1 MSPVPG
7 RRGPGN
13 PEGVPRSNRT
23 LEAPPDPRPTLEQ
36 VAALAGVSRA
46 TVSRVVNGS
55 PKVSPVVRAQV
66 ERAVAKLGYV
76 PNRAAR
82 SLVTR
87 RADSVALVVSEPHAR
102 FFSEPF
108 FAGMVRGVSGALAET
123 GVQLLLLIA
132 QDLAD
137 RPGDHPGSPPDPPR
151 GGRLER
157 YVVGGHVDGVL
168 LASLHGDDPL
178 PATLERA
185 GVPAVL
191 VGRPAAD
198 RGAPASHVD
207 ADNRG
212 GARAAVGHLAGRGRR
227 RIATITGPLD
237 MGVGLDRLDGYR
249 DGLAAAG
256 LDADPG
262 LVEPGD
268 FTEEGGAAATAR
280 LLERPGPPVDAVF
293 AASDLMAAGAL
304 RALRTAGRRVPE
316 DVAVVGFED
325 SAVARYAQPP
335 LTTVRQPIE
344 EMGRQATRLLLA
356 RMAGEAG
363 GMHLVLDTELV
374 VRAST

>member
-1 MSPVPG
+1 MTSP
-7 RRGPGN
+7 
-13 PEGVPRSNRT
+13 
-23 LEAPPDPRPTLEQ
+23 PTLEQ

-55 PKVSPVVRAQV
+55 PKVSPAVRAQV

-108 FAGMVRGVSGALAET
+108 FAGMVRGVSAALAET

-132 QDLAD
+132 HDLPE
-137 RPGDHPGSPPDPPR
+137 R
-151 GGRLER
+151 GRLER

-178 PATLERA
+178 PGTLERA

-191 VGRPAAD
+191 VGRPAGRAVD
-198 RGAPASHVD
+198 RAGPASSYVD

-212 GARAAVGHLAGRGRR
+212 GARKAVDHLAGRGRR

-237 MGVGLDRLDGYR
+237 MGVGMDRLDGWR

-256 LDADPG
+256 LAGAGD
-262 LVEPGD
+262 LVETGD
-268 FTEEGGAAATAR
+268 FTEEGGAAAMDR
-280 LLERPGPPVDAVF
+280 LLGRPGPPVDAVF

-304 RALRTAGRRVPE
+304 RALRAAGRRVPD

-344 EMGRQATRLLLA
+344 EMGRQATRLLLS
-356 RMAGEAG
+356 RVAGEPA
-363 GMHLVLDTELV
+363 GMHLILDVELV
-374 VRAST
+374 VRASG

>member
-1 MSPVPG
+1 MSSP
-7 RRGPGN
+7 
-13 PEGVPRSNRT
+13 
-23 LEAPPDPRPTLEQ
+23 PTLEQ

-87 RADSVALVVSEPHAR
+87 RADSVALVASEPHAR

-108 FAGMVRGVSGALAET
+108 FAGMVRGVSAALAET

-132 QDLAD
+132 QGLPD
-137 RPGDHPGSPPDPPR
+137 RQ
-151 GGRLER
+151 RLQR

-178 PATLERA
+178 PGALERA

-191 VGRPAAD
+191 VGRPAGRGVG
-198 RGAPASHVD
+198 RGAPASYVD

-212 GARAAVGHLAGRGRR
+212 GAGKAVGHLAGRGRR

-237 MGVGLDRLDGYR
+237 MGVGLDRLEGYR

-256 LDADPG
+256 LTVDED
-262 LVEPGD
+262 LVEVGD
-268 FTEEGGAAATAR
+268 FTEEGGASAMAR
-280 LLERPGPPVDAVF
+280 LLARPGPPVDAVF

-304 RALRTAGRRVPE
+304 RALRVAGRRVPE

-344 EMGRQATRLLLA
+344 EMGRQATRMLLA
-356 RMAGEAG
+356 KIAGETG
-363 GMHLVLDTELV
+363 GMHLILDVDLI

>member
-1 MSPVPG
+1 MTGGS
-7 RRGPGN
+7 GP
-13 PEGVPRSNRT
+13 
-23 LEAPPDPRPTLEQ
+23 PTLEQ

-55 PKVSPVVRAQV
+55 PKVSPAVRAQV

-108 FAGMVRGVSGALAET
+108 FAGMVRGVSAALAET
-123 GVQLLLLIA
+123 GVQLLLLIS
-132 QDLAD
+132 QDLPD
-137 RPGDHPGSPPDPPR
+137 RGW
-151 GGRLER
+151 LER

-168 LASLHGDDPL
+168 LASLHADDPL
-178 PATLERA
+178 PGTLERA

-191 VGRPAAD
+191 IGRPAD
-198 RGAPASHVD
+198 RGGPPVGRAVPGSYVD

-212 GARAAVGHLAGRGRR
+212 GAGKAVGHLARRGRR
-227 RIATITGPLD
+227 RIATITGSLD
-237 MGVGLDRLDGYR
+237 MGVGQDRLEGYR

-256 LDADPG
+256 LAGAGD
-262 LVEPGD
+262 LVEAGD
-268 FTEEGGAAATAR
+268 FTEEGGAAAMGR
-280 LLERPGPPVDAVF
+280 LLERPGDPVDAVF

-304 RALRTAGRRVPE
+304 RALRAASRRVPE

-356 RMAGEAG
+356 QVAGEAG
-363 GMHLVLDTELV
+363 GMRLILDTELV
-374 VRAST
+374 VRASA

>member
-1 MSPVPG
+1 MTS
-7 RRGPGN
+7 
-13 PEGVPRSNRT
+13 
-23 LEAPPDPRPTLEQ
+23 PTLEQ

-55 PKVSPVVRAQV
+55 PKVSPAVRAQV

-108 FAGMVRGVSGALAET
+108 FAGMVRGVGAALAET

-132 QDLAD
+132 HDLPE
-137 RPGDHPGSPPDPPR
+137 R
-151 GGRLER
+151 GRLER

-178 PATLERA
+178 PGILERA
-185 GVPAVL
+185 GVPAVM
-191 VGRPAAD
+191 VGRPTGRGGPPVD
-198 RGAPASHVD
+198 RRARAGYVD

-212 GARAAVGHLAGRGRR
+212 GARQAVDHLARRGRR
-227 RIATITGPLD
+227 RIATIAGPQD
-237 MGVGLDRLDGYR
+237 MGVGQDRLDGYR
-249 DGLAAAG
+249 DGLRAAG
-256 LDADPG
+256 LAGDGD
-262 LVEPGD
+262 LVEVGD
-268 FTEEGGAAATAR
+268 FTEEGGAAAMAR
-280 LLERPGPPVDAVF
+280 LLARPGRPVDAVF

-304 RALRTAGRRVPE
+304 RALRAAGRRVPD

-325 SAVARYAQPP
+325 SAVARYTQPP

-356 RMAGEAG
+356 KVAGEAA
-363 GMHLVLDTELV
+363 GMHLVLDVELV

>member
-1 MSPVPG
+1 MSSP
-7 RRGPGN
+7 
-13 PEGVPRSNRT
+13 
-23 LEAPPDPRPTLEQ
+23 PTLEQ

-87 RADSVALVVSEPHAR
+87 RADSVALVASEPHAR

-132 QDLAD
+132 QGLPD
-137 RPGDHPGSPPDPPR
+137 RQ
-151 GGRLER
+151 RLQR

-178 PATLERA
+178 PGALERA

-191 VGRPAAD
+191 VGRPADRGVD
-198 RGAPASHVD
+198 RGAPASYVD

-212 GARAAVGHLAGRGRR
+212 GAGKAVDHLARRGRH

-237 MGVGLDRLDGYR
+237 MGVGLDRLEGYR
-249 DGLAAAG
+249 DGLGAAG
-256 LDADPG
+256 LTVDED
-262 LVEPGD
+262 LVEAGD
-268 FTEEGGAAATAR
+268 FTEEGGAAAMAR
-280 LLERPGPPVDAVF
+280 LLARPGPPVDAVF

-304 RALRTAGRRVPE
+304 RALRVAGRRVPE

-344 EMGRQATRLLLA
+344 EMGRQATRMLLA
-356 RMAGEAG
+356 KIAGEPG
-363 GMHLVLDTELV
+363 GMHLILDVDLI

>member
-1 MSPVPG
+1 VT
-7 RRGPGN
+7 GP
-13 PEGVPRSNRT
+13 
-23 LEAPPDPRPTLEQ
+23 PTLEQ

-87 RADSVALVVSEPHAR
+87 RADSIALVVSEPHAR
-102 FFSEPF
+102 FLSEPF
-108 FAGMVRGVSGALAET
+108 FAGMVRGVSAALAET
-123 GVQLLLLIA
+123 GVQLVLLIA
-132 QDLAD
+132 HDLPD
-137 RPGDHPGSPPDPPR
+137 RPGDRPGGPPDPPDR
-151 GGRLER
+151 GRLER

-178 PATLERA
+178 PGILERA

-191 VGRPAAD
+191 IGCPAD
-198 RGAPASHVD
+198 RGGPGDRRGGPPVDRAGPATYVD

-212 GARAAVGHLAGRGRR
+212 GARKAVDHLVARGRR
-227 RIATITGPLD
+227 TIATIGGPLD
-237 MGVGLDRLDGYR
+237 MRVGLDRLDGYR

-256 LDADPG
+256 LEEAGD
-262 LVEPGD
+262 LVEAGD
-268 FTEEGGAAATAR
+268 FTEEGGAAAMGR
-280 LLERPGPPVDAVF
+280 LLARPGRPVDAVF

-304 RALRTAGRRVPE
+304 RALRAAGRRVPD

-325 SAVARYAQPP
+325 SVVARYAQPP

-344 EMGRQATRLLLA
+344 EMGRQAARLLLA
-356 RMAGEAG
+356 RAAGEPA
-363 GMHLVLDTELV
+363 GMHLILDVELV
-374 VRAST
+374 LRASA

>member
-1 MSPVPG
+1 MS
-7 RRGPGN
+7 
-13 PEGVPRSNRT
+13 
-23 LEAPPDPRPTLEQ
+23 APTLEQ

-55 PKVSPVVRAQV
+55 PGVSPVVRAQV

-108 FAGMVRGVSGALAET
+108 FAGMVRGVSGALAAT

-132 QDLAD
+132 RDLPD
-137 RPGDHPGSPPDPPR
+137 R
-151 GGRLER
+151 GRLER

-168 LASLHGDDPL
+168 LASVHGDDPL

-191 VGRPAAD
+191 VGRGVD
-198 RGAPASHVD
+198 RGGLTSYVD

-212 GARAAVGHLAGRGRR
+212 GARAAVAHLASRGRR

-256 LDADPG
+256 LDPGPG

-280 LLERPGPPVDAVF
+280 LLDRPGPPFDAIF

-304 RALRTAGRRVPE
+304 RALRAAGRRVPE

-356 RMAGEAG
+356 KVAGEAG
-363 GMHLVLDTELV
+363 GMHLILDTELV
-374 VRAST
+374 ERAST

>member
-1 MSPVPG
+1 VTG
-7 RRGPGN
+7 GPG
-13 PEGVPRSNRT
+13 P
-23 LEAPPDPRPTLEQ
+23 PTLEQ

-55 PKVSPVVRAQV
+55 PKVSPAVRAQV

-108 FAGMVRGVSGALAET
+108 FAGMVRGVSAALAET

-132 QDLAD
+132 QDLPD
-137 RPGDHPGSPPDPPR
+137 RGW
-151 GGRLER
+151 LER

-178 PATLERA
+178 PGTLERA

-191 VGRPAAD
+191 IGRPVDQAAP
-198 RGAPASHVD
+198 GSYVD

-212 GARAAVGHLAGRGRR
+212 GAGKAVGHLARRGRR
-227 RIATITGPLD
+227 RIATITGSLD
-237 MGVGLDRLDGYR
+237 MGVGQDRLEGYR

-256 LDADPG
+256 LAG
-262 LVEPGD
+262 AGELVETGD
-268 FTEEGGAAATAR
+268 FTEEGGAAAMGR
-280 LLERPGPPVDAVF
+280 LLERPGDPVDAVF

-304 RALRTAGRRVPE
+304 RALRAAGRRVPE
-316 DVAVVGFED
+316 EVAVVGFED

-335 LTTVRQPIE
+335 LTTVRQSIE

-356 RMAGEAG
+356 QVAGEAG
-363 GMHLVLDTELV
+363 GMHLILDTELV
-374 VRAST
+374 VRASA

>member
-1 MSPVPG
+1 VTG
-7 RRGPGN
+7 GPG
-13 PEGVPRSNRT
+13 
-23 LEAPPDPRPTLEQ
+23 APPTLEQ

-55 PKVSPVVRAQV
+55 SKVSPAVRAQV
-66 ERAVAKLGYV
+66 EWAVAKLGYV

-108 FAGMVRGVSGALAET
+108 FAGMVRGVSAALAET
-123 GVQLLLLIA
+123 GVQLQLLIA
-132 QDLAD
+132 HDSGD
-137 RPGDHPGSPPDPPR
+137 R
-151 GGRLER
+151 GRLER

-178 PATLERA
+178 PGTLERA

-191 VGRPAAD
+191 VGRPA
-198 RGAPASHVD
+198 GSGPASYVD

-212 GARAAVGHLAGRGRR
+212 GAGKAVDHLARRGRR
-227 RIATITGPLD
+227 RIATIAGPQD
-237 MGVGLDRLDGYR
+237 MGVGQDRLDGYR

-256 LDADPG
+256 LADDD
-262 LVEPGD
+262 LVEAGD
-268 FTEEGGAAATAR
+268 FTEEGGAAAMGR
-280 LLERPGPPVDAVF
+280 LLARPGPPVDAVF

-304 RALRTAGRRVPE
+304 RALRVAGRRVPDE
-316 DVAVVGFED
+316 VAVVGFED

-356 RMAGEAG
+356 RVAGETG
-363 GMHLVLDTELV
+363 GMHLILDVELV
-374 VRAST
+374 VRASA

>member
-1 MSPVPG
+1 MTSSP
-7 RRGPGN
+7 
-13 PEGVPRSNRT
+13 
-23 LEAPPDPRPTLEQ
+23 PTLEQ

-55 PKVSPVVRAQV
+55 PKVSPEVRAQV
-66 ERAVAKLGYV
+66 ERAVAELGYV

-87 RADSVALVVSEPHAR
+87 RTDSVALVVSESHAR

-108 FAGMVRGVSGALAET
+108 FAGMVRGVGAALAGT

-132 QDLAD
+132 QDLPD
-137 RPGDHPGSPPDPPR
+137 RS
-151 GGRLER
+151 RLER

-191 VGRPAAD
+191 VGRPAGPGTPGGRRDPSTGRGGPGDRQGGPPVDRAD
-198 RGAPASHVD
+198 RASYVD

-212 GARAAVGHLAGRGRR
+212 GARAAVLHLAARGRR

-256 LDADPG
+256 LAADPA

-268 FTEEGGAAATAR
+268 FTEEGGAAATVR
-280 LLERPGPPVDAVF
+280 LLARPGPPVDAVF

-316 DVAVVGFED
+316 EVAVVGFED

-356 RMAGEAG
+356 TVAGEASG
-363 GMHLVLDTELV
+363 THLTLDTELV

>member
-1 MSPVPG
+1 MS
-7 RRGPGN
+7 GP
-13 PEGVPRSNRT
+13 
-23 LEAPPDPRPTLEQ
+23 PTLEQ

-87 RADSVALVVSEPHAR
+87 RADSIALVVSEPHAR
-102 FFSEPF
+102 FLSEPF
-108 FAGMVRGVSGALAET
+108 FAGMVRGVSAALAET
-123 GVQLLLLIA
+123 GVQLVLLIA
-132 QDLAD
+132 HD
-137 RPGDHPGSPPDPPR
+137 PPDR
-151 GGRLER
+151 GRLER

-178 PATLERA
+178 PGILDRA

-191 VGRPAAD
+191 VGRPP
-198 RGAPASHVD
+198 GPTPATYVD

-212 GARAAVGHLAGRGRR
+212 GAGKAVDHLVARGRCT
-227 RIATITGPLD
+227 IATISGPLD
-237 MGVGLDRLDGYR
+237 MAVGLDRLDGWR

-256 LDADPG
+256 LDGAGD
-262 LVEPGD
+262 LVEAGD
-268 FTEEGGAAATAR
+268 FTEEGGAAAMGR
-280 LLERPGPPVDAVF
+280 LLARPGRPVDAVF

-304 RALRTAGRRVPE
+304 RALRAAGRRVPD

-325 SAVARYAQPP
+325 SVVARYAQPP

-356 RMAGEAG
+356 RAAGEPT
-363 GMHLVLDTELV
+363 GMHLILDVELV
-374 VRAST
+374 VRASA

>member
-1 MSPVPG
+1 V
-7 RRGPGN
+7 
-13 PEGVPRSNRT
+13 T
-23 LEAPPDPRPTLEQ
+23 LPPTLEQ

-55 PKVSPVVRAQV
+55 PKVSPGVRAQV

-108 FAGMVRGVSGALAET
+108 FAGMVRGVSAALAAT
-123 GVQLLLLIA
+123 GVQLVLLIA
-132 QDLAD
+132 QDLPD
-137 RPGDHPGSPPDPPR
+137 RR
-151 GGRLER
+151 RLER

-178 PATLERA
+178 PGTLERA

-191 VGRPAAD
+191 VGRPAGGV
-198 RGAPASHVD
+198 RGTAGVVPRSIGWTVPASWVD

-212 GARAAVGHLAGRGRR
+212 GAGKAVDHLARKGRR

-237 MGVGLDRLDGYR
+237 MGVGLDRLEGYR

-256 LDADPG
+256 LAEAGD
-262 LVEPGD
+262 LVETGD
-268 FTEEGGAAATAR
+268 FTEEGGAAAMAR
-280 LLERPGPPVDAVF
+280 LLERPGSPVDAVF

-356 RMAGEAG
+356 KVAGETG
-363 GMHLVLDTELV
+363 GMHLILDVDLV
-374 VRAST
+374 VRASA

>member
-1 MSPVPG
+1 MTSP
-7 RRGPGN
+7 
-13 PEGVPRSNRT
+13 
-23 LEAPPDPRPTLEQ
+23 PTLEQ

-55 PKVSPVVRAQV
+55 PKVSREVRAQV

-108 FAGMVRGVSGALAET
+108 FAGMVRGVSAALSET

-132 QDLAD
+132 QDLPD
-137 RPGDHPGSPPDPPR
+137 RP
-151 GGRLER
+151 
-157 YVVGGHVDGVL
+157 VVGGHVDGVL

-191 VGRPAAD
+191 VGRPA
-198 RGAPASHVD
+198 GPLPVSYVD

-212 GARAAVGHLAGRGRR
+212 GARAAVAHLAARGRR
-227 RIATITGPLD
+227 RIATVTGPLD

-249 DGLAAAG
+249 DAVAAAG
-256 LDADPG
+256 LPADPG
-262 LVEPGD
+262 LIEPAD
-268 FTEEGGAAATAR
+268 FTEEGGAAAMAR
-280 LLERPGPPVDAVF
+280 LLARPGPPVDAVF

-304 RALRTAGRRVPE
+304 RALRAAGRRVPDE
-316 DVAVVGFED
+316 VAVVGFED

-356 RMAGEAG
+356 KVAGETTG
-363 GMHLVLDTELV
+363 THLVLATELV
-374 VRAST
+374 VRASS

>member
-1 MSPVPG
+1 M
-7 RRGPGN
+7 
-13 PEGVPRSNRT
+13 T
-23 LEAPPDPRPTLEQ
+23 APTLEQ
-36 VAALAGVSRA
+36 VAALARVSRA

-108 FAGMVRGVSGALAET
+108 FAGVVRGVSAVLAET

-132 QDLAD
+132 QDLPD
-137 RPGDHPGSPPDPPR
+137 R
-151 GGRLER
+151 GRLER
-157 YVVGGHVDGVL
+157 YAVGGHVDGVL

-178 PATLERA
+178 PGILERA

-191 VGRPAAD
+191 VGRPAGA
-198 RGAPASHVD
+198 APASYVD

-212 GARAAVGHLAGRGRR
+212 GAGKAVAHLARRGRR

-237 MGVGLDRLDGYR
+237 MGVGLDRLEGSR

-256 LDADPG
+256 LAGSGD
-262 LVEPGD
+262 LVEIGD
-268 FTEEGGAAATAR
+268 FTEEGGAAAMGR
-280 LLERPGPPVDAVF
+280 LLARPGDPVDAVF

-304 RALRTAGRRVPE
+304 RALRAAGRRVPE

-356 RMAGEAG
+356 RAAGEPT
-363 GMHLVLDTELV
+363 GMHLILDVELV
-374 VRAST
+374 VRASA

>member
-1 MSPVPG
+1 
-7 RRGPGN
+7 
-13 PEGVPRSNRT
+13 
-23 LEAPPDPRPTLEQ
+23 

-55 PKVSPVVRAQV
+55 PKVSPAVRAQV
-66 ERAVAKLGYV
+66 QRAVAKLGYV

-108 FAGMVRGVSGALAET
+108 FAGMVRGVSAALAET

-132 QDLAD
+132 QALPD
-137 RPGDHPGSPPDPPR
+137 RGW
-151 GGRLER
+151 LER

-168 LASLHGDDPL
+168 LASMHGDDPL
-178 PATLERA
+178 PGTLERA

-191 VGRPAAD
+191 IGRPVDQAAP
-198 RGAPASHVD
+198 GSYVD

-212 GARAAVGHLAGRGRR
+212 GAGKAVGHLARRGRR
-227 RIATITGPLD
+227 RIATITGSLD
-237 MGVGLDRLDGYR
+237 MGVGQDRLEGYR

-256 LDADPG
+256 LAGAGD
-262 LVEPGD
+262 LVETGD
-268 FTEEGGAAATAR
+268 FTEEGGAAAMGR
-280 LLERPGPPVDAVF
+280 LLERPGDPVDAVF

-304 RALRTAGRRVPE
+304 RALRAAGRRVPE

-356 RMAGEAG
+356 QVAGQAG
-363 GMHLVLDTELV
+363 GMHLILDTELV
-374 VRAST
+374 VRASA

>member
-13 PEGVPRSNRT
+13 PEGVPQSNRT
-23 LEAPPDPRPTLEQ
+23 LEAPAVTSPTLEQ

-55 PKVSPVVRAQV
+55 PKVSPAVRAQV

-87 RADSVALVVSEPHAR
+87 RADSVALVVSEPHSR

-108 FAGMVRGVSGALAET
+108 FAGMVRGVSAALAET

-132 QDLAD
+132 HDLAD
-137 RPGDHPGSPPDPPR
+137 R
-151 GGRLER
+151 GRLER

-178 PATLERA
+178 PGTLERA

-191 VGRPAAD
+191 VGRPAERGGPGDRRGGPPANRGGPGDRRGGPPED
-198 RGAPASHVD
+198 RGRPASYVD

-212 GARAAVGHLAGRGRR
+212 GARQAVDHLARRGRR
-227 RIATITGPLD
+227 RIATIAGPQD
-237 MGVGLDRLDGYR
+237 MGVGQDRLDGYR
-249 DGLAAAG
+249 DGLRAA
-256 LDADPG
+256 
-262 LVEPGD
+262 
-268 FTEEGGAAATAR
+268 
-280 LLERPGPPVDAVF
+280 
-293 AASDLMAAGAL
+293 
-304 RALRTAGRRVPE
+304 
-316 DVAVVGFED
+316 
-325 SAVARYAQPP
+325 
-335 LTTVRQPIE
+335 
-344 EMGRQATRLLLA
+344 
-356 RMAGEAG
+356 
-363 GMHLVLDTELV
+363 
-374 VRAST
+374 

>member
-1 MSPVPG
+1 VTG
-7 RRGPGN
+7 
-13 PEGVPRSNRT
+13 
-23 LEAPPDPRPTLEQ
+23 PTLEQ

-55 PKVSPVVRAQV
+55 PGVSPVVRAQV

-132 QDLAD
+132 HDLPD
-137 RPGDHPGSPPDPPR
+137 R
-151 GGRLER
+151 GRLER

-178 PATLERA
+178 PGILERA

-191 VGRPAAD
+191 VGRPTGRGVPPGD
-198 RGAPASHVD
+198 RA
-207 ADNRG
+207 
-212 GARAAVGHLAGRGRR
+212 ARAHLASRGRR

-256 LDADPG
+256 LAADPG

-280 LLERPGPPVDAVF
+280 LLERPGPPVEAIF

-304 RALRTAGRRVPE
+304 RALRAAGRRVPE

-356 RMAGEAG
+356 KVTGEAG
-363 GMHLVLDTELV
+363 GVHLILDTELV

>member
-1 MSPVPG
+1 
-7 RRGPGN
+7 
-13 PEGVPRSNRT
+13 
-23 LEAPPDPRPTLEQ
+23 

-55 PKVSPVVRAQV
+55 PNVSPEARAQV

-108 FAGMVRGVSGALAET
+108 FAGMVRGVSAALAGT

-132 QDLAD
+132 HDLPD
-137 RPGDHPGSPPDPPR
+137 R
-151 GGRLER
+151 GRLER

-191 VGRPAAD
+191 VGRPA
-198 RGAPASHVD
+198 RGVGRTAPAGYVD

-212 GARAAVGHLAGRGRR
+212 GARSAVAHLAGRGRR
-227 RIATITGPLD
+227 RIATIAGPLD

-256 LDADPG
+256 LAADPG
-262 LVEPGD
+262 LVESGD
-268 FTEEGGAAATAR
+268 FTEESGAAATAR
-280 LLERPGPPVDAVF
+280 LLARPGLPVDAVF

-304 RALRTAGRRVPE
+304 RALRAAGRRVPE

-356 RMAGEAG
+356 KVAGQATG
-363 GMHLVLDTELV
+363 THLVLDTELV

>member
-1 MSPVPG
+1 LRSPDD
-7 RRGPGN
+7 
-13 PEGVPRSNRT
+13 
-23 LEAPPDPRPTLEQ
+23 PPPTLEQ

-55 PKVSPVVRAQV
+55 PNVSPAVRAQV
-66 ERAVAKLGYV
+66 ERVVARLGYV

-82 SLVTR
+82 SLATR

-108 FAGMVRGVSGALAET
+108 FAGMVRGVSAALAGT
-123 GVQLLLLIA
+123 GVQLQLLIA
-132 QDLAD
+132 QDLVY
-137 RPGDHPGSPPDPPR
+137 RPGDR
-151 GGRLER
+151 GRLER
-157 YVVGGHVDGVL
+157 HVAGGHVDGVL

-191 VGRPAAD
+191 VGRPPG
-198 RGAPASHVD
+198 RGAPGSYVD

-212 GARAAVGHLAGRGRR
+212 GARAAVAHLAARGRR
-227 RIATITGPLD
+227 RIATVTGPLD
-237 MGVGLDRLDGYR
+237 MGVGLDRLHGYR

-256 LDADPG
+256 LAADPA

-268 FTEEGGAAATAR
+268 FTEESGAAATAR
-280 LLERPGPPVDAVF
+280 LLARPGAPVDAVF

-304 RALRTAGRRVPE
+304 RALRAAGRRVPE

-356 RMAGEAG
+356 KVAGEAT

-374 VRAST
+374 VRASS

>member
-1 MSPVPG
+1 MT
-7 RRGPGN
+7 GP
-13 PEGVPRSNRT
+13 
-23 LEAPPDPRPTLEQ
+23 PTLEQ

-55 PKVSPVVRAQV
+55 PKVSPAVRAQV

-108 FAGMVRGVSGALAET
+108 FAGMVRGVSAALAGT
-123 GVQLLLLIA
+123 GVQLVLLIA
-132 QDLAD
+132 QDLPD
-137 RPGDHPGSPPDPPR
+137 R
-151 GGRLER
+151 GRLER

-178 PATLERA
+178 PGTLERA

-191 VGRPAAD
+191 VGRPAGVVP
-198 RGAPASHVD
+198 RWNGAAPVSWVD

-212 GARAAVGHLAGRGRR
+212 GAGKAVGHLARQGRR

-237 MGVGLDRLDGYR
+237 MGVGLDRLEGYR

-256 LDADPG
+256 LAGAGD
-262 LVEPGD
+262 LVETGD
-268 FTEEGGAAATAR
+268 FTEEGGATAMAR
-280 LLERPGPPVDAVF
+280 LLERPGSPVDAVF
-293 AASDLMAAGAL
+293 AASDMMAAGAL

-344 EMGRQATRLLLA
+344 EMGRQAMRLLLA
-356 RMAGEAG
+356 RVAGEAG
-363 GMHLVLDTELV
+363 GMHLILDTELV
-374 VRAST
+374 VRASA

>member
-1 MSPVPG
+1 VTP
-7 RRGPGN
+7 
-13 PEGVPRSNRT
+13 
-23 LEAPPDPRPTLEQ
+23 PTLEQ

-55 PKVSPVVRAQV
+55 PRVSPAVRAQV

-87 RADSVALVVSEPHAR
+87 RGDSVALVVSEPHAR

-108 FAGMVRGVSGALAET
+108 FAGMVRGVSAALAET

-132 QDLAD
+132 QDLPD
-137 RPGDHPGSPPDPPR
+137 R
-151 GGRLER
+151 GRLER

-168 LASLHGDDPL
+168 LASLHADDPL

-191 VGRPAAD
+191 VGRPTG
-198 RGAPASHVD
+198 RGGPGDCRGGPPVGRGGPGASYVD

-212 GARAAVGHLAGRGRR
+212 GARMAVDHLAALGRR
-227 RIATITGPLD
+227 RIAIITGGLD
-237 MGVGLDRLDGYR
+237 MGVGVDRLVGYR

-256 LDADPG
+256 LGGRGGELEEA
-262 LVEPGD
+262 GD
-268 FTEEGGAAATAR
+268 FTEEGGAAAMTR
-280 LLERPGPPVDAVF
+280 LLARPGRPVDAVF

-304 RALRTAGRRVPE
+304 RALRAAGRRVPD

-356 RMAGEAG
+356 KVAGQAG
-363 GMHLVLDTELV
+363 GMHLVLDVELV
-374 VRAST
+374 VRASA

>member
-1 MSPVPG
+1 L
-7 RRGPGN
+7 R
-13 PEGVPRSNRT
+13 
-23 LEAPPDPRPTLEQ
+23 PPDPPSTLEQ

-55 PKVSPVVRAQV
+55 PGVRPVVRAQV

-108 FAGMVRGVSGALAET
+108 FAGMVRGVSGALAGT

-132 QDLAD
+132 QDLD
-137 RPGDHPGSPPDPPR
+137 R
-151 GGRLER
+151 GRLER

-168 LASLHGDDPL
+168 LASVHGDDPL

-191 VGRPAAD
+191 VGRPAGVN
-198 RGAPASHVD
+198 GARASYVD

-212 GARAAVGHLAGRGRR
+212 GARAAVAHLASRGRR
-227 RIATITGPLD
+227 RIATVTGPLD

-256 LDADPG
+256 LAADPG

-268 FTEEGGAAATAR
+268 FTEEAGAAATAR
-280 LLERPGPPVDAVF
+280 LLERPGRPVDAIF

-304 RALRTAGRRVPE
+304 RALRAAGRRVPE

-356 RMAGEAG
+356 TVAGEAG

>member
-1 MSPVPG
+1 
-7 RRGPGN
+7 
-13 PEGVPRSNRT
+13 
-23 LEAPPDPRPTLEQ
+23 

-46 TVSRVVNGS
+46 TVSRVVNSS
-55 PKVSPVVRAQV
+55 PKVSPEVRAQV

-82 SLVTR
+82 CLVTR

-108 FAGMVRGVSGALAET
+108 FAGMVRGVSAALAGT
-123 GVQLLLLIA
+123 GVQLLLLMA
-132 QDLAD
+132 HDLDD
-137 RPGDHPGSPPDPPR
+137 RPGDHPGGPPNPPGR
-151 GGRLER
+151 ARLER

-168 LASLHGDDPL
+168 LASVHGDDPL
-178 PATLERA
+178 PAILDRA

-191 VGRPAAD
+191 VGRPA
-198 RGAPASHVD
+198 GPLPASYVD

-212 GARAAVGHLAGRGRR
+212 GARAAVAHLAARGRR

-249 DGLAAAG
+249 DGLTAAG
-256 LDADPG
+256 LAADPG

-280 LLERPGPPVDAVF
+280 LLARPGPPVDAVF

-304 RALRTAGRRVPE
+304 RALRAAGRRVPE
-316 DVAVVGFED
+316 EVAVVGFED

-356 RMAGEAG
+356 KMAGEIG
-363 GMHLVLDTELV
+363 GMHLILDVDLV
-374 VRAST
+374 ERAST

>member
-1 MSPVPG
+1 M
-7 RRGPGN
+7 
-13 PEGVPRSNRT
+13 T
-23 LEAPPDPRPTLEQ
+23 APTLEQ

-82 SLVTR
+82 ALVTR

-108 FAGMVRGVSGALAET
+108 FAGMVRGVSAALAET

-132 QDLAD
+132 QGLPD
-137 RPGDHPGSPPDPPR
+137 R
-151 GGRLER
+151 GRVER

-178 PATLERA
+178 PVALERA

-191 VGRPAAD
+191 VGRPAGGVP
-198 RGAPASHVD
+198 RSIGTAPASYVD

-212 GARAAVGHLAGRGRR
+212 GARKAVDHLAGLGRR
-227 RIATITGPLD
+227 RIATIAGPQD
-237 MGVGLDRLDGYR
+237 MGVGLDRLEGYR
-249 DGLAAAG
+249 EGLAAAG
-256 LDADPG
+256 LAAADD
-262 LVEPGD
+262 LVEAGD
-268 FTEEGGAAATAR
+268 FTEEGGAAAMER
-280 LLERPGPPVDAVF
+280 LLRRPGRPVDAVF

-304 RALRTAGRRVPE
+304 RALRAAGRRVPE

-356 RMAGEAG
+356 KVAGQAG
-363 GMHLVLDTELV
+363 GMHLILDVELV

>member
-1 MSPVPG
+1 MS
-7 RRGPGN
+7 GP
-13 PEGVPRSNRT
+13 
-23 LEAPPDPRPTLEQ
+23 PTLEQ

-87 RADSVALVVSEPHAR
+87 RADSIALVVSEPHAR
-102 FFSEPF
+102 FLSEPF
-108 FAGMVRGVSGALAET
+108 FAGMVRGVSAALAET
-123 GVQLLLLIA
+123 GVQLVLLIA
-132 QDLAD
+132 HD
-137 RPGDHPGSPPDPPR
+137 PPDR
-151 GGRLER
+151 GRLER

-178 PATLERA
+178 PGILERA

-191 VGRPAAD
+191 VGRPAN
-198 RGAPASHVD
+198 PASVTYVD

-212 GARAAVGHLAGRGRR
+212 GARKAVDHLVARGRR
-227 RIATITGPLD
+227 TIATISGPLD
-237 MGVGLDRLDGYR
+237 MAVGLDRLDGWR

-256 LDADPG
+256 LDGAGD
-262 LVEPGD
+262 LVEAGD
-268 FTEEGGAAATAR
+268 FTEEGGAAAMGR
-280 LLERPGPPVDAVF
+280 LLARPGRPVDAVF

-304 RALRTAGRRVPE
+304 RALRAAGRRVPD

-325 SAVARYAQPP
+325 SVVARYAQPP

-356 RMAGEAG
+356 RAAGEPT
-363 GMHLVLDTELV
+363 GMHLILDVELV
-374 VRAST
+374 VRASA

>member
-1 MSPVPG
+1 MSSP
-7 RRGPGN
+7 
-13 PEGVPRSNRT
+13 
-23 LEAPPDPRPTLEQ
+23 PTLEQ

-108 FAGMVRGVSGALAET
+108 FAGMVRGVSAALAET

-132 QDLAD
+132 QDLPD
-137 RPGDHPGSPPDPPR
+137 RR
-151 GGRLER
+151 RLQR

-178 PATLERA
+178 PGALERA

-191 VGRPAAD
+191 VGRPAARGVD
-198 RGAPASHVD
+198 RGAPASYVD

-212 GARAAVGHLAGRGRR
+212 GAGKAVEHLARRGRR

-237 MGVGLDRLDGYR
+237 MGVGLDRLEGYR

-256 LDADPG
+256 LAADED
-262 LVEPGD
+262 LVETGD
-268 FTEEGGAAATAR
+268 FTEEGGAAAMAR
-280 LLERPGPPVDAVF
+280 LLARPGPPVDAVF

-304 RALRTAGRRVPE
+304 RALRAAGRRVPE

-344 EMGRQATRLLLA
+344 EMGRQATRMLLA
-356 RMAGEAG
+356 KIAGETG
-363 GMHLVLDTELV
+363 GMHLILDVDLV
-374 VRAST
+374 ERAST

>member
-1 MSPVPG
+1 VVAG
-7 RRGPGN
+7 GP
-13 PEGVPRSNRT
+13 
-23 LEAPPDPRPTLEQ
+23 PTLEQ

-46 TVSRVVNGS
+46 TVSRVVNRS
-55 PKVSPVVRAQV
+55 PKVSPEVRAQV

-87 RADSVALVVSEPHAR
+87 RADSIALVVSEPEAR

-108 FAGMVRGVSGALAET
+108 FAGMVRGVSAALAET
-123 GVQLLLLIA
+123 DVQLLLLIA
-132 QDLAD
+132 QDLLH
-137 RPGDHPGSPPDPPR
+137 R
-151 GGRLER
+151 GRLER
-157 YVVGGHVDGVL
+157 YVLGGHVDGVL

-178 PATLERA
+178 PAILERA

-191 VGRPAAD
+191 VGRPA
-198 RGAPASHVD
+198 GSSPACYVD

-212 GARAAVGHLAGRGRR
+212 GARKAVAHLARRGRR

-237 MGVGLDRLDGYR
+237 MGVGVDRLDGYR
-249 DGLAAAG
+249 DGLRAAG
-256 LDADPG
+256 LTEAG
-262 LVEPGD
+262 ELVEAGD
-268 FTEEGGAAATAR
+268 FSEESGAAAIGR
-280 LLERPGPPVDAVF
+280 LLRRPGRPVDAVF

-304 RALRTAGRRVPE
+304 RALRAAGRRIPD

-325 SAVARYAQPP
+325 SAIAGYAQPP

-356 RMAGEAG
+356 RAAGDAT
-363 GMHLVLDTELV
+363 GMRVILDVELV
-374 VRAST
+374 VRASA

>member
-1 MSPVPG
+1 VT
-7 RRGPGN
+7 GP
-13 PEGVPRSNRT
+13 
-23 LEAPPDPRPTLEQ
+23 PTLEQ

-55 PKVSPVVRAQV
+55 PKVTPVVRAQV

-87 RADSVALVVSEPHAR
+87 RADLVALVVSEPHAR

-132 QDLAD
+132 QDPPD
-137 RPGDHPGSPPDPPR
+137 RPGDRPGGPPHPPGR
-151 GGRLER
+151 GRLER

-178 PATLERA
+178 PGTLERA

-191 VGRPAAD
+191 VGRPAGA
-198 RGAPASHVD
+198 APASYVD

-212 GARAAVGHLAGRGRR
+212 GAGKAVGHLAGRGRR

-237 MGVGLDRLDGYR
+237 MGVGLDRLEGYR

-256 LDADPG
+256 LAGSGD
-262 LVEPGD
+262 LVETGD
-268 FTEEGGAAATAR
+268 FTEEGGAAAMGR
-280 LLERPGPPVDAVF
+280 LLARPGDPVDAVF

-304 RALRTAGRRVPE
+304 RALRAAGRRVPE

-356 RMAGEAG
+356 QVAGEAG
-363 GMHLVLDTELV
+363 GMHLILDTELV
-374 VRAST
+374 VRASA

>member
-1 MSPVPG
+1 MT
-7 RRGPGN
+7 GP
-13 PEGVPRSNRT
+13 
-23 LEAPPDPRPTLEQ
+23 PTLEQ

-87 RADSVALVVSEPHAR
+87 RADSIALVVSEPHAR
-102 FFSEPF
+102 FLSEPF
-108 FAGMVRGVSGALAET
+108 FAGMVRGVSAALAET
-123 GVQLLLLIA
+123 GVQLVLLIA
-132 QDLAD
+132 HDLPD
-137 RPGDHPGSPPDPPR
+137 PGDHPGVPPDPSDR
-151 GGRLER
+151 GRLER

-178 PATLERA
+178 PGILDRA

-191 VGRPAAD
+191 VGRPP
-198 RGAPASHVD
+198 GPTPATYVD

-212 GARAAVGHLAGRGRR
+212 GARKAVDHLVARGRR
-227 RIATITGPLD
+227 TIATISGPLD
-237 MGVGLDRLDGYR
+237 MAVGLDRLDGWR
-249 DGLAAAG
+249 EGLAAAG
-256 LDADPG
+256 LDGAGD
-262 LVEPGD
+262 LVEAGD
-268 FTEEGGAAATAR
+268 FTEEGGAAAMGR
-280 LLERPGPPVDAVF
+280 LLARPGRPVDAVF

-304 RALRTAGRRVPE
+304 RALRAAGRRVPD

-356 RMAGEAG
+356 RVAGEPT
-363 GMHLVLDTELV
+363 GMHLILDVELV
-374 VRAST
+374 VRASG